1 MKKTNHIF
9 YISGGMGKN
18 IMATAVVAN
27 LKRQFPEDDVII
39 ASPYPDIWKYNP
51 DIIAVMNPE
60 HGGEIYKKYVL
71 GSVARVYRLEPYVNA
86 DYIYRQKHLV
96 EVWCE
101 LYGIPCT
108 DMTPMQPL
116 DPEEMAAA
124 KKKIEG
130 KLGAP
135 LAGQKIFLIQTSGG
149 APQQVYPI
157 SWSRDLPLPIAELV
171 CKEMKEKGYRPIHL
185 RRGNQLAL
193 EHAEYLDLT
202 LRESLCLISFSE
214 KRLFIDSFAQH
225 AAAAFEK
232 PSVVAWISNSP
243 TVFGYEMHDNITPVL
258 EPEFRHHINSFLE
271 AYNITGSIDECP
283 YSSNMIFSVDD
294 IVKKLS

>member
-108 DMTPMQPL
+108 DMTP
-116 DPEEMAAA
+116 
-124 KKKIEG
+124 
-130 KLGAP
+130 
-135 LAGQKIFLIQTSGG
+135 KIFLIQTSGG